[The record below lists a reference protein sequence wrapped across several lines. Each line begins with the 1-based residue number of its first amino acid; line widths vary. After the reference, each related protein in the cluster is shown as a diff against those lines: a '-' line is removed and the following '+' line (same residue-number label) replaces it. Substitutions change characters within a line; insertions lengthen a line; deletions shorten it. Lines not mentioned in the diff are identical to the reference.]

1 MRGDDGQQ
9 RGMFSYVTLAQ
20 RISLDHPLRPIRF
33 LVGGGAQLQGQ
44 VRSTR
49 SGSGHKGE
57 VLLRDKVESS
67 PDPDAR

>member
-1 MRGDDGQQ
+1 
-9 RGMFSYVTLAQ
+9 LAQ
-20 RISLDHPLRPIRF
+20 RISLDHPLRQIRL